1 MRFKKIS
8 SSDRVSM
15 YAIAESESY
24 ERVQLI
30 NWLEENF
37 PNEYEL
43 DMLHLTI
50 NTKAELLFALKWV
63 CV

>member
-1 MRFKKIS
+1 
-8 SSDRVSM
+8 M